1 MVLEVESKVSGKK
14 NLSDIDN
21 FQMKFRNFLKEQRFF
36 SRQDNDEISKDLKVE
51 DYSIKCNFGEK
62 FLKKKL

>member
-21 FQMKFRNFLKEQRFF
+21 FQMKFRNFF
-36 SRQDNDEISKDLKVE
+36 
-51 DYSIKCNFGEK
+51 
-62 FLKKKL
+62 